1 VNRRAVLAI
10 CAAFG
15 VAACGTGS
23 SVTSTDKP
31 KTVTIGFAEKIV
43 TLDPDQAVDQTSLA
57 ALHLINGNMYSLGR
71 DGKVT
76 PLLVESGEA
85 SSDGRQ
91 WTFNLKSGL
100 KFSDGSPLTSADIA
114 ATFAR
119 AKSDEANAYAGF
131 VEPISSID
139 TPTPTTAIF
148 HLSRPYPSLPIVLSQ
163 PEMAIFPAGKVGA
176 KDFFNAPI
184 SAGPYALTDWGG
196 GSTATLTRNSH
207 YAGTLPHTEGV
218 VLRTIADFNTRLAQ
232 VKSGQLDFAY
242 DIPPSLL
249 PHVPGPLTATLT
261 PLYGF
266 ISIPLNNSKPPLNEV
281 GVRRAISAAIDRQ
294 QINQTIWNGKS
305 VPLAGFWPSTM
316 TGYDSSI
323 TTTPDVAAAKADL
336 AGTSCANGC
345 TVSLM
350 YSSADTWADPL
361 AQIIAQ
367 NLSRIGIT
375 VKLDKVDDA
384 TVNQRLGDG
393 SFQMAETF
401 LYDYNDVPDG
411 MLTYALDPDG
421 GLNSNFTGF
430 QPPAQLRAAVTTAI
444 TRGGSA
450 RADALA
456 EVTRLF
462 RQYQPFVTLLTHV
475 VGTVSRL
482 PDDVV
487 SLDSGGFV
495 DIG

>member
-10 CAAFG
+10 CAALG
-15 VAACGTGS
+15 AAACGAGNA
-23 SVTSTDKP
+23 TSADKP
-31 KTVTIGFAEKIV
+31 TTVTIGFAEKIV

-57 ALHLINGNMYSLGR
+57 ALHLVDGNLYSLGR

-76 PLLVESGEA
+76 PLLVESGA
-85 SSDGRQ
+85 PSPDGRQ
-91 WTFNLKSGL
+91 WTFQLKSGL
-100 KFSDGSPLTSADIA
+100 KFSDGSPLTSADVA

-119 AKSDEANAYAGF
+119 AKSDKANAYAGF
-131 VEPISSID
+131 VAPISSID

-148 HLSRPYPSLPIVLSQ
+148 HLSRPYPSLPVVLSQ
-163 PEMAIFPAGKVGA
+163 PEMTIYPAAKVGE

-184 SAGPYALTDWGG
+184 SAGPFALTGWGG
-196 GSTATLTRNSH
+196 GASATFTRNSN
-207 YAGTLPHTEGV
+207 YAGTLPQTARVE
-218 VLRTIADFNTRLAQ
+218 LRTIADFNTRLAQ
-232 VKSGQLDFAY
+232 VESGQLDFAY

-249 PHVPGPLTATLT
+249 THTPRSVSATLT

-266 ISIPLNNSKPPLNEV
+266 ISIPLNNTKPPLNEA

-305 VPLAGFWPSTM
+305 VPLAGFWPSTV
-316 TGYDSSI
+316 TGYDPSI
-323 TTTPDVAAAKADL
+323 PTTPDVVAARSDL
-336 AGTSCANGC
+336 AGTSCAHGC

-375 VKLDKVDDA
+375 VKLDKADDA
-384 TVNQRLGDG
+384 TVNQRLGDE
-393 SFQMAETF
+393 SFQLAETF

-411 MLTYALDPDG
+411 LLTYALTADG
-421 GLNSNFTGF
+421 GLNANFTGF
-430 QPPAQLRAAVTTAI
+430 QPPPQLTAAVTAAI
-444 TRGGSA
+444 TRDGSA

-456 EVTRLF
+456 EVSRLF

-482 PDDVV
+482 PSGLV

-495 DIG
+495 DVG